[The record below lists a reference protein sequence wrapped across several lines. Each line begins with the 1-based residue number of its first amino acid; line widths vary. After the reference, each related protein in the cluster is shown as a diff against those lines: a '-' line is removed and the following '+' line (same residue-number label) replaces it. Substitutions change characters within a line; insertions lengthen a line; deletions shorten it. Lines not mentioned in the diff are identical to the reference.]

1 VKRNVQLTKVS
12 KTFHFSFQKQ
22 NVLDVQNFNL
32 QLPRNYCL
40 KRIKASK
47 TPEVEANFNSE
58 KSARSGATP
67 FAKFTIPG
75 EKKKWTDTYNR

>member
-1 VKRNVQLTKVS
+1 
-12 KTFHFSFQKQ
+12 
-22 NVLDVQNFNL
+22 
-32 QLPRNYCL
+32 L

-75 EKKKWTDTYNR
+75 EKKNGLTPTTDKTYAISRYLKYLRERKSRAGL